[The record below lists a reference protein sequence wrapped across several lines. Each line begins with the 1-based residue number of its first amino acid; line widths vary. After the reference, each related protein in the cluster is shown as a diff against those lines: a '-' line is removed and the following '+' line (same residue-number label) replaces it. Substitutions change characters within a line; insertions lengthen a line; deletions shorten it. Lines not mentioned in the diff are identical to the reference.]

1 MMKRKNNLEIEKLR
15 QQVIDLEFG
24 WKRTQADFENYRKR
38 TEQDRINLCTTA
50 NLDLIVKILPV
61 LDNFRRASLHIP
73 ENLQENDWTKGILMI
88 EKHLEDILIQEGLIK
103 IAVKPGHQFD
113 PNLHEAISY
122 EENKDFKSE
131 QIITSVEE
139 GYKLGDKIIRPA
151 KVRVA
156 K

>member
-113 PNLHEAISY
+113 PNLHEAISH
-122 EENKDFKSE
+122 EENKDFRSD
-131 QIITSVEE
+131 QIITIVET
-139 GYKLGDKIIRPA
+139 GYKLGEKVIRPA

>member
-139 GYKLGDKIIRPA
+139 GYKLGDKIIRSA